1 MHQFQRLFL
10 FWRYLPALIAGL
22 WISFASPQASAVDW
36 NDPFETGK
44 LPAAAP
50 YGSVRFPPASQPC
63 ANLDTQSPLSI
74 VDVVDRVLCQNPR
87 SHEAWAN
94 ARFQA
99 AQVGAANAPFLPSVS
114 VNGDIARNRIDGT
127 AADVSYN
134 SASATASLSY
144 LLYDFGGRE
153 ASLENARQLFQAASA
168 TQDSVV
174 QGLFLDAIRGYYQV
188 NSTQEA
194 IESIRQAE
202 RTSQASLDAATARY
216 KAGLGTPADQLQAK
230 TAHSEVVLNLITAE
244 GALQNSRGA
253 LANLMGM
260 DPSHPYS
267 LQPSAKTPT
276 YEKFRADIGEL
287 IAEARRRRPDLAA
300 AEAQVKAAQANV
312 SAAQAAGKPSF
323 SVTTELGYVDRQFVG
338 SNQNSAIGLNVSIP
352 LFTGFASTYN
362 IRSAQEQTEA
372 RKAVRDQVNLQIG
385 LDVWNAYQNLQ
396 TETQS
401 VETSRDL
408 VDSATQNND
417 VAIGRYKAGVGNIID
432 VLTAQSALSSAR
444 VRHIQAV
451 FSWNIARASLAYAMG
466 QLDEVEAGSSL
477 LPTGSTQ

>member
-1 MHQFQRLFL
+1 MPRLL
-10 FWRYLPALIAGL
+10 LALCLGVVATQAPAL
-22 WISFASPQASAVDW
+22 DW
-36 NDPFETGK
+36 DDPFQTGR
-44 LPAAAP
+44 LPAAGP
-50 YGSVRFPPASQPC
+50 NGSVQLPVAAQPC
-63 ANLDTQSPLSI
+63 TNFDTQSPLSI

-94 ARFQA
+94 ARYQA
-99 AQVGAANAPFLPSVS
+99 AQLGAANAPFLPSVGI
-114 VNGDIARNRIDGT
+114 NGDIARNRVEGVGPDN
-127 AADVSYN
+127 SYN
-134 SASATASLSY
+134 STSATANLSY
-144 LLYDFGGRE
+144 LLYDFGGRD
-153 ASLENARQLFQAASA
+153 ASLENARQLFLAASA

-174 QGLFLDAIRGYYQV
+174 QGLFLEAIRGYYQV
-188 NSTQEA
+188 NSTEEA
-194 IESIRQAE
+194 IESIKQAE

-216 KAGLGTPADQLQAK
+216 QAGVATPADRLQAQ
-230 TAHSEVVLNLITAE
+230 TAHSEVVLNLITAQ
-244 GALQNSRGA
+244 GALQNARGA

-260 DPSHPYS
+260 DPNRPYT
-267 LQPSAKTPT
+267 LQPTSKAPA

-300 AEAQVKAAQANV
+300 AEAQVKAAQANI
-312 SAAQAAGKPSF
+312 SAVEAAGKPSV
-323 SVTTELGYVDRQFVG
+323 SLTTEIGYIDRQFVG
-338 SNQNSAIGLNVSIP
+338 SNRNGAIGLNVTIP

-362 IRSAQEQTEA
+362 IRSARELAEA
-372 RKAVRDQVNLQIG
+372 RQAARDQVNLQIG

-408 VDSATQNND
+408 VASATQNND

-444 VRHIQAV
+444 VRYIQAV

-466 QLDEVEAGSSL
+466 QLDDVEAGVNL
-477 LPTGSTQ
+477 LPTEDKQ